1 MKKIAVVSCMMSL
14 SLMAAST
21 AFAATTS
28 AEAPLKATAGNKVT
42 GTVNFE
48 QAADSLRVKARIEGL
63 TPGLHGF
70 HIHEKGDCSA
80 PDGTSAGGH
89 FNPSATTHGDPAK
102 AAHHGGDFGNLN
114 ANDKGVAEL
123 DVTVPLTQINLTDGN
138 AANAVG
144 RSVIVHAA
152 PDDMVTQPT
161 GNSGARLACGVIAAK

>member
-1 MKKIAVVSCMMSL
+1 MKKIALVSSMMSL
-14 SLMAAST
+14 SLMAATT

-28 AEAPLKATAGNKVT
+28 AEAPLAATAGNKVT
-42 GTVNFE
+42 GTVSFE
-48 QAADSLRVKARIEGL
+48 QGKDSLRVKGRIEGL

-89 FNPSATTHGDPAK
+89 FNPATTQHGDPAK
-102 AAHHGGDFGNLN
+102 PMHHGGDFGNLN

-123 DVTVPLTQINLTDGN
+123 DVKVLLTQINLTDGN
-138 AANAVG
+138 PANAVG

>member
-1 MKKIAVVSCMMSL
+1 MKKIALVSCMMSL
-14 SLMAAST
+14 TLTAASA
-21 AFAATTS
+21 AFAAGPS
-28 AEAPLKATAGNKVT
+28 AEAPLKPTAGNKVS
-42 GTVNFE
+42 GTVSFE
-48 QAADSLRVKARIEGL
+48 QGADGLRVKARIEGL

-89 FNPSATTHGDPAK
+89 FNPSTTQHGDPAH
-102 AAHHGGDFGNLN
+102 AMHHGGDFGNLK
-114 ANDKGVAEL
+114 ADDKGVAEL
-123 DVTVPLTQINLTDGN
+123 DVTVPLTQINLTNGN

-161 GNSGARLACGVIAAK
+161 GNSGARLACGVIVAK

>member
-21 AFAATTS
+21 AFAATLS
-28 AEAPLKATAGNKVT
+28 AEAPLAPTAGNKVS
-42 GTVNFE
+42 GVVNFE
-48 QAADSLRVKARIEGL
+48 QGADGLRVKARIEGL

-70 HIHEKGDCSA
+70 HIHDKGDCSA

-89 FNPSATTHGDPAK
+89 FNPSTVQHGDPAH
-102 AAHHGGDFGNLN
+102 AVHHGGDFGNLK
-114 ANDKGVAEL
+114 ADDKGVAEL
-123 DVTVPLTQINLTDGN
+123 DVTVPLTQINLTNGS
-138 AANAVG
+138 AASAVG

>member
-1 MKKIAVVSCMMSL
+1 MKKIALVRCMMSL

-21 AFAATTS
+21 AFAASTT

-42 GTVNFE
+42 GVVNFE
-48 QAADSLRVKARIEGL
+48 QGKDGLRVKARIEGL

-89 FNPSATTHGDPAK
+89 FNPSTTQHGDPAK

-138 AANAVG
+138 PANAVG

>member
-1 MKKIAVVSCMMSL
+1 MIKIALVSCMMSL
-14 SLMAAST
+14 SVMAAAS
-21 AFAATTS
+21 AATLS
-28 AEAPLKATAGNKVT
+28 AEAPLKPTTGSKVG
-42 GTVNFE
+42 GTVSFE
-48 QAADSLRVKARIEGL
+48 QGADSLRVKGRIEGL

-89 FNPSATTHGDPAK
+89 FNPATTQHGDPAK
-102 AAHHGGDFGNLN
+102 AMHHGGDFGNLN

-123 DVTVPLTQINLTDGN
+123 DVSVPVTQINLTNGS
-138 AANAVG
+138 AASAIG
-144 RSVIVHAA
+144 RAVIVHAA

>member
-1 MKKIAVVSCMMSL
+1 MNKIAVVSCMMSL
-14 SLMAAST
+14 SLLAAST
-21 AFAATTS
+21 AVAATLS
-28 AEAPLKATAGNKVT
+28 AEAPLAATAGNKVT
-42 GTVNFE
+42 GVVRFE
-48 QAADSLRVKARIEGL
+48 QGADGLRVKARVEGL

-89 FNPSATTHGDPAK
+89 FNPSTVQHGDPANPV
-102 AAHHGGDFGNLN
+102 HHGGDFGNLK

-123 DVTVPLTQINLTDGN
+123 DVTVPVTQINLTSGSP
-138 AANAVG
+138 ANAIG